1 MKLCPC
7 LVHSPS
13 MQHRAARLQGRR
25 NRVCGGWGVTVCP
38 SHSDVCS
45 WTVQRPCLSRL
56 LCPQHW
62 VLGWERSSAC
72 YLVPYVDSMPR
83 DRLCSAVSSV
93 SSVCPPLSPFFLFS
107 KSSSSHLSLS
117 EFLSFPFL
125 PPSHWQFFYSLSVF
139 FLMFYIGV

>member
-1 MKLCPC
+1 MPPVLCAP
-7 LVHSPS
+7 LVHSTELRVCRVAGTVCVAGGEWRS
-13 MQHRAARLQGRR
+13 VRLTQTCAPGRR
-25 NRVCGGWGVTVCP
+25 RGLVFPVFCVLSTGSRGGNVPVLVTW
-38 SHSDVCS
+38 SHT
-45 WTVQRPCLSRL
+45 WT
-56 LCPQHW
+56 LCPGIGS
-62 VLGWERSSAC
+62 VL
-72 YLVPYVDSMPR
+72 L
-83 DRLCSAVSSV
+83 SV

>member
-1 MKLCPC
+1 MPPVSCTP
-7 LVHSPS
+7 LVCSTEL
-13 MQHRAARLQGRR
+13 RVFRVAGT
-25 NRVCGGWGVTVCP
+25 VCGAGGEWRSVRLTQ
-38 SHSDVCS
+38 DVCS